1 MTFQKGTTLYNS
13 FCKLKPPRSSDEQKN
28 VIYCIG
34 CKSCD
39 QHYVGETQQ
48 LYSSRKYQHEYA
60 VKRKQRT
67 NGIAEHVRTTK
78 HKIDWGSRIFLESDT
93 HWRKRKIKESLFIDC
108 LNPGKDI
115 TSKSIMNLEKGRE
128 ISDCWKEFNPEIRKI
143 FSKKIPG
150 KLAPRKSV

>member
-1 MTFQKGTTLYNS
+1 M
-13 FCKLKPPRSSDEQKN
+13 
-28 VIYCIG
+28 IYCIS

-39 QHYVGETQQ
+39 QHYISETQQ
-48 LYSSRKYQHEYA
+48 LYASRKYQHEYA
-60 VKRKQRT
+60 VKCKQRI
-67 NGIAEHVRTTK
+67 NGIAEHIRTTK
-78 HKIDWGSRIFLESDT
+78 HKIDWVSRIFLESDT